1 MVQFPRLQG
10 NMVVLS
16 HGPLRDIPR
25 EDTREPLHAHSDEEA
40 GILREHQPRLRRSD
54 KQLQPT
60 ALRRGRGM
68 ARRGYDKSLQG
79 ATRTGLRCQR
89 GGMEQGRQ
97 ARRRTLRREHR
108 SGFLRREYV
117 LARAVGFKTGTDRV
131 GKHHEGQRRQAHR
144 LPV

>member
-1 MVQFPRLQG
+1 MVQFPRLQES
-10 NMVVLS
+10 MVVLS

-54 KQLQPT
+54 KQLQPA
-60 ALRRGRGM
+60 ALRRGWSM
-68 ARRGYDKSLQG
+68 ARRRYDKGIQG

-89 GGMEQGRQ
+89 GGVGQGRQ
-97 ARRRTLRREHR
+97 ARRRSLRCEHR
-108 SGFLRREYV
+108 SGFLWREHV
-117 LARAVGFKTGTDRV
+117 LARAVGFETGADRV
-131 GKHHEGQRRQAHR
+131 GTHHEGQWRQAHR